1 MLLPNGSWT
10 GLRGQVQR
18 GVSELD
24 AKIHNYN
31 NNISFFLYAYYCY
44 QEVDLACSAFSAA
57 SFPNIFE
64 MTIFVMGDVYG
75 MLTQYPVLMTSNYG
89 HYTTFSPQ
97 VGLNISY
104 NMKNKLYKSFYSI
117 WYSLFLI
124 FKYFFL
130 PILKKGLDRLV
141 DFYDCLH
148 NGL

>member
-1 MLLPNGSWT
+1 MCTSIDMELAKENLFGVLLPNGSWT

-31 NNISFFLYAYYCY
+31 NNISFFIYAYSY

-75 MLTQYPVLMTSNYG
+75 MLTQYPVLKTSNYG
-89 HYTTFSPQ
+89 HYTTFSLQ
-97 VGLNISY
+97 VLGLNISY
-104 NMKNKLYKSFYSI
+104 NMKNKF
-117 WYSLFLI
+117 
-124 FKYFFL
+124 
-130 PILKKGLDRLV
+130 
-141 DFYDCLH
+141 
-148 NGL
+148 